1 MGSVILSVC
10 ALLALTF
17 LSGIL
22 FATIKDSPDENYGWL
37 PIITICGFVISVG
50 FSIAVIY
57 EYCEGKEYPSTK
69 YELKK
74 KVITIEEDNAIK
86 LDTVYTFTHR

>member
-1 MGSVILSVC
+1 MGTIILFVC

-37 PIITICGFVISVG
+37 PILTICGLGISIG
-50 FSIAVIY
+50 LSIGTVY
-57 EYCEGKEYPSTK
+57 MYCEGKEYPSTK